1 MHSIIDYSL
10 FRIVYGFNLL
20 TLWNLI
26 YLLVNERISLLRQTW
41 VIKALHESFRQY
53 IEKKNEQ
60 YISKANK
67 GYRSVN
73 FEPSDLVLVHM
84 KMERFIAHRRSKLQP

>member
-1 MHSIIDYSL
+1 LFIKFAYNKNMHSIIDYSL

-26 YLLVNERISLLRQTW
+26 YLLLNERISLLRQTW

-53 IEKKNEQ
+53 IEKKMNN
-60 YISKANK
+60 IFLKLTK
-67 GYRSVN
+67 VIG
-73 FEPSDLVLVHM
+73 VLTLNQVIW
-84 KMERFIAHRRSKLQP
+84 FWCI

>member
-1 MHSIIDYSL
+1 LLFIEFAYNKSMHSIIDYSL

-41 VIKALHESFRQY
+41 VIKALHESF
-53 IEKKNEQ
+53 
-60 YISKANK
+60 
-67 GYRSVN
+67 
-73 FEPSDLVLVHM
+73 
-84 KMERFIAHRRSKLQP
+84 